1 MIDSYERRG
10 TLVPQEDFK
19 QVVIERKTRQV
30 SKVHLCRACSVPDR
44 FIKEPGESVKRLRK
58 ANVACL
64 RLWIDSLLSTLYSVL
79 ITSVRESNS
88 DVHC

>member
-44 FIKEPGESVKRLRK
+44 FIKRAWGEPVSYTAPWKTRRSHVVTVEWNHIGIKSFLKR
-58 ANVACL
+58 AA
-64 RLWIDSLLSTLYSVL
+64 IMDP
-79 ITSVRESNS
+79 
-88 DVHC
+88 

>member
-30 SKVHLCRACSVPDR
+30 SKVHVCRACSVPDR
-44 FIKEPGESVKRLRK
+44 FIKRAWGER
-58 ANVACL
+58 
-64 RLWIDSLLSTLYSVL
+64 
-79 ITSVRESNS
+79 
-88 DVHC
+88 